1 MESRSRLL
9 ALAFAAA
16 DALVEL
22 DKQGVVAFAA
32 GVGAVPEQGVKSWI
46 GRPLSDLLGAASRT
60 SLAEVLDRMSPGVRS
75 SPAAVVVLCPDG
87 QVRRATLRAFQL
99 PDLAPAV
106 SCALSWEGE
115 PFRLD
120 LPQVVPLATPAQFL
134 DRARD
139 VLKEAGPDA
148 RIGLAFVDVPGLAE
162 APETTGRRVE
172 ASLQAASHDGRTAS
186 RLTTERFAVLR
197 DAQGGPDLAE
207 EVRRA
212 GEIEGVALEP
222 IAAEV
227 ALTPG
232 PSSVN
237 ALRALRFTI
246 EGCLREGGMARPD
259 QAFGEQLK
267 RTLREADQFTSV
279 VRGRQFELH
288 WQPIV
293 DLDTRAVHH
302 FEGLT
307 RFGAGN
313 GPAPVIHMAE
323 ELGLIESFDLAVL
336 EKAVARL
343 MAPGGRTLTLAVNV
357 SAHSLAG
364 DAYVAA
370 LLRMTQLDPA
380 LRRRLMIEVTE
391 TAALA
396 DVEAAGRRIDTL
408 RAAGVRACIDDF
420 GAGAASF
427 DWLRGLA
434 VDFVKIDGAFVRQL
448 EKDPRTSTL
457 IAHLVAL
464 CASLKVEVIGEMIED
479 ETTADQLRDLGVRY
493 GQGWLFGRAEA
504 EPILVRPTR
513 AAARRMGVVEAWG

>member
-1 MESRSRLL
+1 
-9 ALAFAAA
+9 
-16 DALVEL
+16 
-22 DKQGVVAFAA
+22 
-32 GVGAVPEQGVKSWI
+32 
-46 GRPLSDLLGAASRT
+46 
-60 SLAEVLDRMSPGVRS
+60 
-75 SPAAVVVLCPDG
+75 
-87 QVRRATLRAFQL
+87 
-99 PDLAPAV
+99 
-106 SCALSWEGE
+106 
-115 PFRLD
+115 
-120 LPQVVPLATPAQFL
+120 
-134 DRARD
+134 
-139 VLKEAGPDA
+139 
-148 RIGLAFVDVPGLAE
+148 
-162 APETTGRRVE
+162 
-172 ASLQAASHDGRTAS
+172 
-186 RLTTERFAVLR
+186 
-197 DAQGGPDLAE
+197 
-207 EVRRA
+207 
-212 GEIEGVALEP
+212 
-222 IAAEV
+222 
-227 ALTPG
+227 
-232 PSSVN
+232 
-237 ALRALRFTI
+237 
-246 EGCLREGGMARPD
+246 
-259 QAFGEQLK
+259 
-267 RTLREADQFTSV
+267 

-396 DVEAAGRRIDTL
+396 DVEAADRRLATL

-434 VDFVKIDGAFVRQL
+434 VDFVKIDGAFVRRL